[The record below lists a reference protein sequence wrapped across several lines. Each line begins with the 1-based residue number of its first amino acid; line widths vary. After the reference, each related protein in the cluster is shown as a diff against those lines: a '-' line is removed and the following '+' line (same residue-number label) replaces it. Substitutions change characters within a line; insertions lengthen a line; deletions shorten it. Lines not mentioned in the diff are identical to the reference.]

1 VPALAAPAVQATRR
15 RGILSDRW
23 GLDIFPI
30 SGAVGPDGDIAQPAT
45 PFENERESPSQQALP
60 SQPSDV
66 NGLAGRC
73 GPPAKP
79 SSCGEAAIRLYTTTE
94 AIENMMP
101 VALSSA
107 ILTTAYDSRVR

>member
-1 VPALAAPAVQATRR
+1 MSSRRPGEDWSVPALAAPAVQATRR

-60 SQPSDV
+60 SQSSDV
-66 NGLAGRC
+66 NGLEVLA
-73 GPPAKP
+73 
-79 SSCGEAAIRLYTTTE
+79 
-94 AIENMMP
+94 
-101 VALSSA
+101 
-107 ILTTAYDSRVR
+107 